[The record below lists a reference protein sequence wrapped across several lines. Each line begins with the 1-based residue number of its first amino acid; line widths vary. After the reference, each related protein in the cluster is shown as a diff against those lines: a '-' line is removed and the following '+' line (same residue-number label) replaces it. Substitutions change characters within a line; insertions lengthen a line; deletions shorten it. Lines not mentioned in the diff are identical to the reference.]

1 MQSARAFFKK
11 EKEPERVYYCDEYIT
26 VCFIELGNSVEAMRH
41 AQKTLDFAITSQKTI
56 LEIWARYRMG
66 CAKILI
72 GETDEAEEELRQAL
86 SMNAN
91 ACHTDWDLAIDIEK
105 EIAKLLVSKG
115 RVAEADEI
123 LRRIANLEEIMED
136 EE

>member
-1 MQSARAFFKK
+1 M
-11 EKEPERVYYCDEYIT
+11 
-26 VCFIELGNSVEAMRH
+26 
-41 AQKTLDFAITSQKTI
+41 DFAITAQKSV
-56 LEIWARYRMG
+56 LETWARYRMG
-66 CAKILI
+66 CAKIHI
-72 GETDEAEEELRQAL
+72 GEADEAEEELRQAL
-86 SMNAN
+86 SMNAS

-115 RVAEADEI
+115 RVGESDEI

>member
-1 MQSARAFFKK
+1 
-11 EKEPERVYYCDEYIT
+11 
-26 VCFIELGNSVEAMRH
+26 
-41 AQKTLDFAITSQKTI
+41 LDFAITAQKSV
-56 LEIWARYRMG
+56 LETWARYRMG

-72 GETDEAEEELRQAL
+72 GEVDEAEEELRQAL
-86 SMNAN
+86 SMNAG

-115 RVAEADEI
+115 RIGESDEI